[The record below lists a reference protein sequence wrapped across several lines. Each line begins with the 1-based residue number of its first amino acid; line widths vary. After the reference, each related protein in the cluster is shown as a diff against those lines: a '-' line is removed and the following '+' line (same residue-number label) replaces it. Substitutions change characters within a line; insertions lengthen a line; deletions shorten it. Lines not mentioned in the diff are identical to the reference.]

1 MTTNTLS
8 LLSDLLTGNVVI
20 LGFGNRMWADD
31 GAGSHAAE
39 ALARVPGL
47 TVIDAGFTP
56 ENHLEKVVQSKPDS
70 VLLIDATDFGGQPG
84 ELKLVNPDELAQS
97 GFSTHSGSPAMLARY
112 IEARCGAKVALL
124 AIQPAETHA
133 SQQLSESVS
142 ASLHTLVDYFTRATE

>member
-1 MTTNTLS
+1 MNIETLS
-8 LLSDLLTGNVVI
+8 KLSDFLTGNVVI

-39 ALARVPGL
+39 ALARAPGL
-47 TVIDAGFTP
+47 TAIDGGFTP
-56 ENHLEKVVQSKPDS
+56 ENHLEKVVQSQPDS
-70 VLLIDATDFGGQPG
+70 ILLIDASDFGGQPG

-112 IEARCGAKVALL
+112 LEARCGAKVALL

-142 ASLHTLVDYFTRATE
+142 SALGTLVDHVSSS